1 MITRSV
7 AWRSDLDGRNEAVT
21 ITLDLV
27 DVGAVAATVRMIP
40 DVGLAELGPLSP
52 DELTDLGAAILD
64 AAEAARRW
72 ERDTAR

>member
-1 MITRSV
+1 MTRAV
-7 AWRSDLDGRNEAVT
+7 TWRTDLDGRDEAVT

-27 DVGAVAATVRMIP
+27 DVGAVAASVRMIP
-40 DVGLAELGPLSP
+40 DVGLDELGPLSP
-52 DELTDLGAAILD
+52 DDLTDLGAAILD

>member
-1 MITRSV
+1 MITR
-7 AWRSDLDGRNEAVT
+7 ALTWRTDLDGRDEAVT

-27 DVGAVAATVRMIP
+27 DVGAVAASVRMVP
-40 DVGLAELGPLSP
+40 DDGLAELGPLSP
-52 DELTDLGAAILD
+52 DDLTDLGAAILA